1 MRYFAFNNKHVILL
15 FIDGVGIGDNEPDF
29 NPCASSETG
38 IFNSVPLPL
47 GGFKVGL
54 DANLNT
60 DGLPQSA
67 TGQTA
72 IYTGMNTAQLIGR
85 HLFGFPN
92 NPLRTLLATE
102 SLFVKLTEQGKTCRF
117 LNAFRPLF
125 FTSPEI
131 FKDMRMSATTEMNRA
146 AGLPF
151 NTIHEIKKGRAL
163 YHDYSNR
170 VLRDLHFKMPEF
182 SASDAAE
189 TMLNVSH
196 EFDLLLYEY
205 FETDRAGHDRDLKN
219 AIFEIHKV
227 EKLIVEIIKR
237 INLID
242 TILIVISD
250 HGNIEDLRT
259 KSHTRNPAF
268 CAVWNNGDEKA
279 LLSLK
284 SITDIYGYIM
294 QTLNTKKSVKNS

>member
-1 MRYFAFNNKHVILL
+1 
-15 FIDGVGIGDNEPDF
+15 
-29 NPCASSETG
+29 
-38 IFNSVPLPL
+38 
-47 GGFKVGL
+47 VGL

-72 IYTGMNTAQLIGR
+72 IYTGINTAQLIGR

-92 NPLRTLLATE
+92 NPLRNLLATE

-146 AGLPF
+146 ARLPF

-227 EKLIVEIIKR
+227 EKLIVEIVKR

>member
-1 MRYFAFNNKHVILL
+1 MILL

-47 GGFKVGL
+47 DGFKVGL

-72 IYTGMNTAQLIGR
+72 IYTGINTAQLIGR

-92 NPLRTLLATE
+92 NPLRNLLATE

-227 EKLIVEIIKR
+227 EKLIVEIVKR